1 LEALVK
7 RYENNEILLGAKKQ
21 K

>member
-1 LEALVK
+1 VK
-7 RYENNEILLGAKKQ
+7 RYENGEILLGAKKQ